1 MQVSYFSIFLSKL
14 ECSWIFHG
22 AMDWSRECLNSVV
35 SSRLVFLLGLLISV
49 LNCSYS
55 RRLQFA
61 DQLSLL
67 SFFPCNESILL
78 GFSVNTL
85 LWSKPRKI
93 GTES

>member
-22 AMDWSRECLNSVV
+22 AMDWSRECLNAVV